1 MRSCG
6 PRSTCAAPTEAQ
18 RSDQLQAQL
27 LQVLCAA
34 GRPDL
39 RDLLFTRWGHT
50 LLTFM
55 TDLPPEAAPLLQ
67 QYSDLRLPA
76 AVIELP
82 VGVDGYLVTA
92 QPPGPVDQLP
102 RSCDGKCYGSA
113 AQIPAGLV

>member
-1 MRSCG
+1 MWYVASE
-6 PRSTCAAPTEAQ
+6 PEIAAFSEVPGAVVRASFDVRTPKEA
-18 RSDQLQAQL
+18 RLSDQLQAQL
-27 LQVLCAA
+27 LQVLCSA

-92 QPPGPVDQLP
+92 QPPGA
-102 RSCDGKCYGSA
+102 C
-113 AQIPAGLV
+113 